1 MKTIDFGNMPL
12 DDINLLIENILDY
25 ENGVFVFDGPTASG
39 KTSLLNL
46 ILERKSY
53 VRKFSDEQFVEII
66 LKEFKEGR
74 SAECIIDNVTRFL
87 NEYKIIAVEEID
99 MLWGR
104 PYTLEVIAEI
114 INKVSKNHLVIFTG
128 ISIEERVPELIKNL
142 GGAKFVYFKRKE
154 E

>member
-1 MKTIDFGNMPL
+1 MIMIDFGNMPAT
-12 DDINLLIENILDY
+12 DINLLIENIISY

-46 ILERKSY
+46 ILEKKNS

-66 LKEFKEGR
+66 LEEFKEGR
-74 SAECIIDNVTRFL
+74 SAECIIGNVTMFL
-87 NEYKIIAVEEID
+87 NEYEIIAVEEID

-142 GGAKFVYFKRKE
+142 ESAKFVYFKRE
-154 E
+154 EE